1 MLPVQTHLGNF
12 NPSSP
17 IHLTVVLMY
26 FSGTTLWYV
35 SCTFLARS
43 IAYSRTGFLGL
54 SYLHRLLLTWANPLQ
69 IGSNSYQSAR
79 DTVASETRVLV
90 AGMPFIALT
99 VDIRTPLCQ
108 SWGGRTRQRCTSAA
122 YTLWTSAFLLV
133 MPTTV
138 PGARSRGY
146 RSLSFFISFLNMGAA
161 FSFLVSGDI
170 LSAITFQV

>member
-17 IHLTVVLMY
+17 NHLTVVLMY

-69 IGSNSYQSAR
+69 IGSKSCPSAR
-79 DTVASETRVLV
+79 DTVVTQTQ
-90 AGMPFIALT
+90 AL
-99 VDIRTPLCQ
+99 Q
-108 SWGGRTRQRCTSAA
+108 K
-122 YTLWTSAFLLV
+122 
-133 MPTTV
+133 
-138 PGARSRGY
+138 RG
-146 RSLSFFISFLNMGAA
+146 
-161 FSFLVSGDI
+161 
-170 LSAITFQV
+170 